1 MTIPDG
7 YILRHPAPDEAP
19 AIQAVLDAAES
30 ADAGEVR
37 HHEDDVATDWLSPV
51 AM

>member
-1 MTIPDG
+1 VAVTIPKG
-7 YILRHPAPDEAP
+7 YILRQPAPDEAP

-37 HHEDDVATDWLSPV
+37 CKGELVGGGCG
-51 AM
+51 

>member
-1 MTIPDG
+1 VTFPDG
-7 YILRHPAPDEAP
+7 YILRHPAPDDAP